1 MVDLLVKL
9 LGPTLYN
16 LGVSE
21 ADLISY
27 LTQLEGYIYAII
39 AAVVVLVAVMFLAH
53 FAKKGFRCAVR
64 LEAFMA
70 FLICRPDHCEFH
82 LLWSDVCKRF
92 RFPECIKSRI
102 L

>member
-39 AAVVVLVAVMFLAH
+39 GSCDVPCSLCE
-53 FAKKGFRCAVR
+53 KGISLC
-64 LEAFMA
+64 
-70 FLICRPDHCEFH
+70 
-82 LLWSDVCKRF
+82 S
-92 RFPECIKSRI
+92 SS
-102 L
+102 

>member
-27 LTQLEGYIYAII
+27 LTQLEGYIYSRPQRGYSWH
-39 AAVVVLVAVMFLAH
+39 FL
-53 FAKKGFRCAVR
+53 
-64 LEAFMA
+64 
-70 FLICRPDHCEFH
+70 
-82 LLWSDVCKRF
+82 LLS
-92 RFPECIKSRI
+92 
-102 L
+102 

>member
-39 AAVVVLVAVMFLAH
+39 AAVVVLVAEGQHNAQPH
-53 FAKKGFRCAVR
+53 
-64 LEAFMA
+64 
-70 FLICRPDHCEFH
+70 H
-82 LLWSDVCKRF
+82 
-92 RFPECIKSRI
+92 
-102 L
+102 

>member
-39 AAVVVLVAVMFLAH
+39 AAVVVLVAVMFLGSLCRKRDFAVQFVLKHSWH
-53 FAKKGFRCAVR
+53 F
-64 LEAFMA
+64 
-70 FLICRPDHCEFH
+70 
-82 LLWSDVCKRF
+82 LLLS
-92 RFPECIKSRI
+92 
-102 L
+102 

>member
-39 AAVVVLVAVMFLAH
+39 AAVVVLLTLRKRDFVVQFVLKHLWHFL
-53 FAKKGFRCAVR
+53 
-64 LEAFMA
+64 
-70 FLICRPDHCEFH
+70 
-82 LLWSDVCKRF
+82 LLF
-92 RFPECIKSRI
+92 
-102 L
+102 

>member
-53 FAKKGFRCAVR
+53 FAKRDFAVQFV
-64 LEAFMA
+64 LKHSWH
-70 FLICRPDHCEFH
+70 FL
-82 LLWSDVCKRF
+82 LLS
-92 RFPECIKSRI
+92 
-102 L
+102 

>member
-39 AAVVVLVAVMFLAH
+39 AAVVVLVSCDVPCSPLQ
-53 FAKKGFRCAVR
+53 KKGISLC
-64 LEAFMA
+64 
-70 FLICRPDHCEFH
+70 
-82 LLWSDVCKRF
+82 S
-92 RFPECIKSRI
+92 SS
-102 L
+102 

>member
-39 AAVVVLVAVMFLAH
+39 AAVVVLSSCDVPCSLCE
-53 FAKKGFRCAVR
+53 KGISLC
-64 LEAFMA
+64 
-70 FLICRPDHCEFH
+70 
-82 LLWSDVCKRF
+82 S
-92 RFPECIKSRI
+92 SS
-102 L
+102 

>member
-70 FLICRPDHCEFH
+70 FLTAILIIVNSICYGP
-82 LLWSDVCKRF
+82 
-92 RFPECIKSRI
+92 RI